1 MKIDNSNAHII
12 SSKKAY
18 IHDDVLETLMFER
31 NKKEISLNMIDYSGC
46 KKYTIVYKN
55 VIGFFMTSCDF

>member
-18 IHDDVLETLMFER
+18 IHDDVLEALTFDR
-31 NKKEISLNMIDYSGC
+31 NKKRN
-46 KKYTIVYKN
+46 KFKYVRL
-55 VIGFFMTSCDF
+55 

>member
-55 VIGFFMTSCDF
+55 GR